1 MIKLYPSVSAPAQIY
16 GTPKMH
22 KSPLVIHSLNFVQL
36 FHLQVLLIVILPV
49 SFLIFFHLQFLM
61 ITFAKILFLL
71 IINFYFYNVTSLF
84 TNISLQGTIDIAIN
98 LIFNHNPDLN
108 ITKKELKKTFYG
120 IIGVHSPPSKILA
133 PPPKFRSPLYT
144 KAPGPPLIYLI
155 ETLAI
160 SDAHINVF

>member
-1 MIKLYPSVSAPAQIY
+1 MQRY
-16 GTPKMH
+16 
-22 KSPLVIHSLNFVQL
+22 
-36 FHLQVLLIVILPV
+36 
-49 SFLIFFHLQFLM
+49 FFFW
-61 ITFAKILFLL
+61 FS
-71 IINFYFYNVTSLF
+71 NFYFYNVTSLF

-120 IIGVHSPPSKILA
+120 IIGVHSPPSN
-133 PPPKFRSPLYT
+133 RSPLYT

-160 SDAHINVF
+160 SDAHINVCVGSPNTFFALKQFNLLPPNTLFWNNFIYYPLKHQFEAITLGSVKNFGITLTESDKLRLES